1 VKNAERVVLITG
13 ASSGFGLLTTID
25 MARAGFRVVATMRD
39 LARRGKLDKAV
50 AEAGVGERV
59 DVRQLDVTDSA
70 AIAPLVEAVL
80 RDYGRIDV
88 LVNNAGFVM
97 AGFAED
103 ISLPELRKQL
113 DTNFFGAVALTQA
126 VLPHMRSRKSGHVI
140 MVSSISG
147 RIAGPARS
155 SYSASKFA
163 LEGWSEAL
171 RLETRS
177 LGIRVVLVEPGG
189 FDTDIWTRNAELS
202 TVTTS
207 GVSPYR
213 EQGRK
218 LRDWAQNLPKGD
230 PRVVSRLITR
240 IAQNP
245 NPKLRYLVGRDAR
258 LGAFFLPLI
267 PWKWYERLMA
277 KYLGI

>member
-1 VKNAERVVLITG
+1 MTEKVVLITG
-13 ASSGFGLLTTID
+13 ASSGFGLLTTVD

-39 LARRGKLDKAV
+39 LARREKLDTAIAKAKV
-50 AEAGVGERV
+50 AERV
-59 DVRQLDVTDSA
+59 DVRRLDVTDDA
-70 AIAPLVEAVL
+70 AIAPLVEHVI

-103 ISLPELRKQL
+103 VAPAELRSQME
-113 DTNFFGAVALTQA
+113 TNFFAAVALTRA
-126 VLPHMRSRKSGHVI
+126 VLPHMRECKSGHVI

-147 RIAGPARS
+147 RISGPARS

-171 RLETRS
+171 RLETHS

-189 FDTDIWTRNAELS
+189 FDTDIWTRNAQLS
-202 TVTTS
+202 KETTS
-207 GVSPYR
+207 GESPYR

-230 PRVVSRLITR
+230 PRIVSRLITR
-240 IAQNP
+240 IAQKP
-245 NPKLRYLVGRDAR
+245 NPKLRYVVGRDAR
-258 LGAFFLPLI
+258 LGSLLLPII
-267 PWKWYERLMA
+267 PWKWYEKFMT

>member
-1 VKNAERVVLITG
+1 MDQVVVITG
-13 ASSGFGLLTTID
+13 ASSGFGLLTTVE

-39 LARRGKLDKAV
+39 VARRELLDKAV

-59 DVRQLDVTDSA
+59 DVRQLDVTDFA
-70 AIAPLVEAVL
+70 AIGPLVESVL
-80 RDYGRIDV
+80 GDYGRIDV

-103 ISLPELRKQL
+103 ISLPELRRQM
-113 DTNFFGAVALTQA
+113 DTNFFAPVALTQA
-126 VLPHMRSRKSGHVI
+126 VLPHMRDRKSGHVI

-147 RIAGPARS
+147 RISGPARS

-171 RLETRS
+171 RLETHS

-189 FDTDIWTRNAELS
+189 FDTDIWTRNAQLS
-202 TVTTS
+202 TATTGGAS
-207 GVSPYR
+207 AYR

-240 IAQNP
+240 IAQKANP
-245 NPKLRYLVGRDAR
+245 RLRYLVGRDAR
-258 LGAFFLPLI
+258 LGSLLLPI
-267 PWKWYERLMA
+267 VPWKWYERFMA
-277 KYLGI
+277 RYLGI

>member
-1 VKNAERVVLITG
+1 MDQVVVITG
-13 ASSGFGLLTTID
+13 ASSGFGLLTTVD

-39 LARRGKLDKAV
+39 LARRELLDKAV

-59 DVRQLDVTDSA
+59 DVRQLDVTDFA
-70 AIAPLVEAVL
+70 AIGPLVESVL
-80 RDYGRIDV
+80 GDYGRIDV

-103 ISLPELRKQL
+103 ISLPELRRQM
-113 DTNFFGAVALTQA
+113 DTNFFAPVALTQA
-126 VLPHMRSRKSGHVI
+126 VLPHMRDRKSGHVI

-147 RIAGPARS
+147 RISGPARS

-171 RLETRS
+171 RLETHS

-189 FDTDIWTRNAELS
+189 FDTDIWTRNAQLS
-202 TVTTS
+202 TATTGGAS
-207 GVSPYR
+207 AYR

-240 IAQNP
+240 IAQKANP
-245 NPKLRYLVGRDAR
+245 RLRYLVGRDAR
-258 LGAFFLPLI
+258 LGSLLLPVV
-267 PWKWYERLMA
+267 PWKWYERFMA
-277 KYLGI
+277 RYLGI

>member
-1 VKNAERVVLITG
+1 MDQVVVITG
-13 ASSGFGLLTTID
+13 ASSGFGLLTTVD

-39 LARRGKLDKAV
+39 LARRELLDKAV

-59 DVRQLDVTDSA
+59 DVRQLDVTDFA
-70 AIAPLVEAVL
+70 AIGPLVESVL
-80 RDYGRIDV
+80 GDYGRIDV

-103 ISLPELRKQL
+103 ISLPELRRQM
-113 DTNFFGAVALTQA
+113 DTNFFAPVALTQA
-126 VLPHMRSRKSGHVI
+126 VLPHMRDRKSGHVI

-147 RIAGPARS
+147 RISGPARS

-171 RLETRS
+171 RLETHS

-189 FDTDIWTRNAELS
+189 FDTDIWTRNAQLS
-202 TVTTS
+202 TATTGGAS
-207 GVSPYR
+207 AYR

-240 IAQNP
+240 IAQKANP
-245 NPKLRYLVGRDAR
+245 RLRYLVGRDAR
-258 LGAFFLPLI
+258 LGSLLLPI
-267 PWKWYERLMA
+267 VPWKWYERFMA
-277 KYLGI
+277 RYLGI

>member
-1 VKNAERVVLITG
+1 MKNVERIVLLTG
-13 ASSGFGLLTTID
+13 ASSGFGLLTTVG
-25 MARAGFRVVATMRD
+25 MALAGFRVVATMRD
-39 LARRGKLDKAV
+39 LARREKLDAAV
-50 AEAGVGERV
+50 AQANVADRV
-59 DVRQLDVTDSA
+59 DVRRLDVTDDA
-70 AIAPLVEAVL
+70 AIAPLVESVL

-103 ISLPELRKQL
+103 VAPAELRSQM
-113 DTNFFGAVALTQA
+113 DTNFFGAVNLTKA
-126 VLPHMRSRKSGHVI
+126 VLPHMRERRSGHVI

-147 RIAGPARS
+147 RISGPARS

-171 RLETRS
+171 RLETHS

-189 FDTDIWTRNAELS
+189 FDTDIWTRNAQLS
-202 TVTTS
+202 KETTS
-207 GVSPYR
+207 GESPYR

-240 IAQNP
+240 IAQKP
-245 NPKLRYLVGRDAR
+245 NPRLRYVVGRDAR
-258 LGAFFLPLI
+258 LGSLLLPI
-267 PWKWYERLMA
+267 VPWKWYERFMT

>member
-1 VKNAERVVLITG
+1 MDQVVVITG
-13 ASSGFGLLTTID
+13 ASSGFGLLTTVD

-39 LARRGKLDKAV
+39 LARRELLDKAV

-59 DVRQLDVTDSA
+59 DVRQLDVTDFA
-70 AIAPLVEAVL
+70 AIGPLVGSVL
-80 RDYGRIDV
+80 GDYGRIDV

-103 ISLPELRKQL
+103 ISLPELRRQM
-113 DTNFFGAVALTQA
+113 DTNFFAPVALTQA
-126 VLPHMRSRKSGHVI
+126 VLPHMRDRKSGHVI

-147 RIAGPARS
+147 RISGPARS

-171 RLETRS
+171 RLETHS

-189 FDTDIWTRNAELS
+189 FDTDIWTRNAQLS
-202 TVTTS
+202 TATTGGAS
-207 GVSPYR
+207 AYR

-240 IAQNP
+240 IAQKANP
-245 NPKLRYLVGRDAR
+245 RLRYLVGRDAR
-258 LGAFFLPLI
+258 LGSLLLPVV
-267 PWKWYERLMA
+267 PWKWYERFMA
-277 KYLGI
+277 RYLGI

>member
-1 VKNAERVVLITG
+1 
-13 ASSGFGLLTTID
+13 
-25 MARAGFRVVATMRD
+25 M
-39 LARRGKLDKAV
+39 
-50 AEAGVGERV
+50 V
-59 DVRQLDVTDSA
+59 DS
-70 AIAPLVEAVL
+70 VL

-103 ISLPELRKQL
+103 ISLSELRRQL
-113 DTNFFGAVALTQA
+113 DTNFFAPVELTKA
-126 VLPHMRSRKSGHVI
+126 VLPHMRSRGRGHVI

-147 RIAGPARS
+147 MISGPARS

-171 RLETRS
+171 RLETHS

-189 FDTDIWTRNAELS
+189 FATDIWTRNAQLS
-202 TVTTS
+202 TITTDGS
-207 GVSPYR
+207 SAYR
-213 EQGRK
+213 KQGRK
-218 LRDWAQNLPKGD
+218 LRDWAQKLPKGD

-240 IAQNP
+240 IAQKP
-245 NPKLRYLVGRDAR
+245 NPKLRYVVGRDAR
-258 LGAFFLPLI
+258 FGAAIMPI
-267 PWKWYERLMA
+267 VPWKWYERFMT

>member
-1 VKNAERVVLITG
+1 
-13 ASSGFGLLTTID
+13 
-25 MARAGFRVVATMRD
+25 MAQAGFRVVATMRD
-39 LARRGKLDKAV
+39 LSRREKLDNAIAKAKV
-50 AEAGVGERV
+50 ADRV
-59 DVRQLDVTDSA
+59 DVRKLDVTDDA
-70 AIAPLVEAVL
+70 AIAPMVQSVL

-103 ISLPELRKQL
+103 VAPAELRSQME
-113 DTNFFGAVALTQA
+113 TNFFAAVSLTRA
-126 VLPHMRSRKSGHVI
+126 VLPHMRDRGSGHII

-147 RIAGPARS
+147 RISGPARS

-189 FDTDIWTRNAELS
+189 FDTDIWTRNAQLS
-202 TVTTS
+202 KETTS
-207 GVSPYR
+207 GQSPYR

-240 IAQNP
+240 IAQKP
-245 NPKLRYLVGRDAR
+245 NPRLRYVVGRDAR
-258 LGAFFLPLI
+258 LGSILLPI
-267 PWKWYERLMA
+267 VPWKWYEWGMR